1 MILNNYLLLQPPA
14 GADHARNAISH
25 PMSSPK
31 HSDIYAPKE
40 SRAEQHEGATS
51 SGPTSST
58 SLTQPRPVAIPA
70 PSRDLLPSQELR
82 GTGSTTSLGLPE
94 PGERKGRNESSLH
107 QVDSSRERLG
117 NATRPRTQVDLTA
130 SVQPPAKPSTPPPLP
145 LKQPSA
151 STSPLPPPPVPAL
164 AKMASS
170 QPRRTLPYE
179 PQIPSRTPSESY
191 HPPAEDRGKVSF
203 DSNSSV
209 TSHGLSL
216 PPDNRAAAAAEPP
229 SLPQPV
235 SAPRRLDKS
244 NSRLIGSEGVQ
255 REATQATEEPVS
267 GRNERKGPAAP
278 EEYETRSDGA
288 KRRKAEPNPPTSYT
302 HKQTPTESAVERT
315 YSSNPGRGSD
325 SSAIRSSEMGK
336 SRGKVEKSSDSAPP
350 LGRKESHYTPP
361 SAPTQIQS
369 ENSNN
374 VSSVTPQPLLRPPS
388 VADSIVNTPSGGSF
402 QQGYM
407 KPSSSSSINQAKLHQ
422 WGLSRGYSFALAELE
437 LPLNDS

>member
-1 MILNNYLLLQPPA
+1 
-14 GADHARNAISH
+14 
-25 PMSSPK
+25 MSSPK
-31 HSDIYAPKE
+31 YSDIYAPKE
-40 SRAEQHEGATS
+40 ARAEQPEGVTS
-51 SGPTSST
+51 SSPTSST
-58 SLTQPRPVAIPA
+58 SFTQPRPVAIPA

-107 QVDSSRERLG
+107 QVDSFRER

-170 QPRRTLPYE
+170 QPRRTPPYE
-179 PQIPSRTPSESY
+179 PQVPSKTTSESY
-191 HPPAEDRGKVSF
+191 HPPVEDRGKVSS
-203 DSNSSV
+203 DKQGSMNSSV
-209 TSHGLSL
+209 TSHGPFL
-216 PPDNRAAAAAEPP
+216 PPDNRAAAATEPP

-235 SAPRRLDKS
+235 SSPRRLDKS
-244 NSRLIGSEGVQ
+244 SSRLIGSEGVQ
-255 REATQATEEPVS
+255 HEATQATEEPAS
-267 GRNERKGPAAP
+267 DKKERKGAAAP

-302 HKQTPTESAVERT
+302 HKQTPTESAIERT
-315 YSSNPGRGSD
+315 YSSNPGRGGD
-325 SSAIRSSEMGK
+325 SSAARSLEMGK
-336 SRGKVEKSSDSAPP
+336 SRGKVGQSSDSAPP

-369 ENSNN
+369 KHSNK
-374 VSSVTPQPLLRPPS
+374 VSSVAPQPLLRLPS
-388 VADSIVNTPSGGSF
+388 VADSIVNTPLGKSPSF
-402 QQGYM
+402 LT
-407 KPSSSSSINQAKLHQ
+407 A
-422 WGLSRGYSFALAELE
+422 F
-437 LPLNDS
+437 DF